1 MDKIMSGPILWLI
14 VGGAFIGLFIF
25 VMMVI
30 KSLYKRCPSNKVLV
44 IYGKVGGD
52 SAKCM
57 HGGGSMIIPLI
68 QDYAYLSLEPLV
80 IDIPLEGALSLN
92 NIRVN
97 VPSTFTVGIST
108 EPTLMAN
115 AAERLLGLNQK
126 QIQDQAQDIILGQLR
141 LVIATL
147 SIEEI
152 NKDREKFMNLVNENV
167 TQEINK
173 VGLELINVNVR
184 DITDESGY
192 ITAIGQRAAAEAV
205 NKARVE
211 VAEQER
217 DGEMGV
223 AKASRERAVK
233 VAEEDSLAEQGR
245 KTAEQSQRI
254 RLAQLEAEAVSGEAE
269 SQRTREIAVAQREA
283 ETASAMAE
291 AAQSRRIKI
300 ATAEATARQGENE
313 SSALVA
319 KSDAELAK
327 TRAESSQTAE
337 TAQASAR
344 RAILEAEAEAE
355 TARLHKELV
364 VPEEAEKRRIEIEA
378 EAEAERERR
387 RAKGEADAIF
397 ARYDAE
403 ARGTQAVLEAKA
415 EGYRKM
421 MEACAANPDIAPT
434 LLLIEQLPTLVDAQ
448 VQAISNLKIDK
459 ITVWEGG
466 GGANGQT
473 STANFLRNIVQV
485 LPPLTDLARQ
495 AGIKLPDALG
505 QIEEMA
511 NMSIKNPQVVDVDAI
526 DEDEETGEA
535 VSPGSTGNAKLAAT
549 VIGGKDD

>member
-1 MDKIMSGPILWLI
+1 VDKIMSGPILWLI

>member
-364 VPEEAEKRRIEIEA
+364 VPEEAEKKRIEIEA

-511 NMSIKNPQVVDVDAI
+511 HMGIKNPQVVDVDTI

>member
-1 MDKIMSGPILWLI
+1 MSGPILWLI